1 MRTKTLWGEAYT
13 MRTVWRI
20 GWLALVAGAAAAAC
34 TEGAGP
40 LAEQN
45 AVLAAEAEQLGAM
58 VDSDFGAAGAAATA
72 AAPAPAPG
80 GAPLAAAPA
89 PLAAAADTAPTFWG
103 RLRVVPG
110 GPRPIYHRDVTIQGD
125 TARVTHDITFDGVFL
140 VDTSADGSFDPT
152 AKPLADR
159 MTQSAVLVRDAAAPH
174 GWRVVALSAQD
185 WTVVDPGRR
194 TVAVTDVKVYRN
206 DTLLV
211 EVTDPAA
218 LLDVTRR
225 IPRFHIGDTVTV
237 VASVTN
243 ATGSGFT
250 PPTFVFLHVRHA
262 DPTGTTWRRVAM
274 TDNGDGTY
282 RRAWV
287 VRRTGIDRFVVDA
300 LDAAT
305 LLLGTADNYRAN
317 EVGIPYRIE

>member
-1 MRTKTLWGEAYT
+1 
-13 MRTVWRI
+13 MRTVWRV

-34 TEGAGP
+34 SDGAGP
-40 LAEQN
+40 VAEQN

-72 AAPAPAPG
+72 AAAPVPASG
-80 GAPLAAAPA
+80 GTPLAAAPGSV
-89 PLAAAADTAPTFWG
+89 AAGDTAPTFWG

-174 GWRVVALSAQD
+174 GWRVVALSPQQ
-185 WTVVDPGRR
+185 WTVVDPARR

-218 LLDVTRR
+218 LLEATRR
-225 IPRFHIGDTVTV
+225 IPRFHVGDTVTV

-243 ATGSGFT
+243 TTGSGFT

-262 DPTGTTWRRVAM
+262 DPAGTSWRRVAM

-305 LLLGTADNYRAN
+305 LLLGTADNYRAS